1 MTSNCQ
7 QESEILGAGQLE
19 TQNWEYDKKIE
30 FQKENKNVD
39 EELVRG
45 TRSLFD
51 IYQRCNISIM
61 EPARCEE
68 AATNKKWISA
78 MEEKLKMI
86 EKNQTWELVDKPNH
100 KKAIGVNWV
109 YKTKLNP
116 NGSINKY
123 KARLVVKG
131 YAQIFG
137 VDFSKTFVA
146 QNGWA
151 IHQMDVK
158 SIFLYGYNQKVLL
171 SQDKKRKCID

>member
-1 MTSNCQ
+1 
-7 QESEILGAGQLE
+7 
-19 TQNWEYDKKIE
+19 
-30 FQKENKNVD
+30 
-39 EELVRG
+39 
-45 TRSLFD
+45 
-51 IYQRCNISIM
+51 
-61 EPARCEE
+61 
-68 AATNKKWISA
+68 
-78 MEEKLKMI
+78 
-86 EKNQTWELVDKPNH
+86 VDKPNH

-171 SQDKKRKCID
+171 S